1 MSPELV
7 GIIGIFLLLILF
19 ALRMQVGMSMLI
31 VGFLGFAYL
40 SNTSASLTLLGMVP
54 YATAGAYGLS
64 VIPLFILMGMFL
76 SYGGLG
82 KDIFESANTWVRHV
96 KGGMAMATIAA
107 IAVWSAISG
116 SATAT
121 AASLGSVVLPEMKR
135 HKYNDA
141 LATACVAAGGT
152 MDILIPPS
160 SVLVLYG
167 LLTEESI
174 GKLLI
179 AGILPGLLLAAL
191 FAVVILIWVKRDP
204 TAAPVQPPATY
215 RERIRSLKPIWA
227 VIVIFLLVMGGIY
240 QGFFTPTEAAAVG
253 AFVSLIVSLV
263 SKRFSR
269 NALIGALASAAST
282 TAMLFLILI
291 GAIILSRFLAITL
304 IPYKL
309 SAYIAGLNVSR
320 YVIIGIIGVVLIIL
334 GCFIEG
340 LSLMVLTVPI
350 LYPLIIDLG
359 FDGIWF
365 GVWLVTL
372 LNIGMVTPPVG
383 INVYVTAGVA
393 RGVPLMTI
401 FKGVTPFWISMVAA
415 AILLVAFP
423 EIATWLVSF
432 M

>member
-7 GIIGIFLLLILF
+7 GILGVILLLVLF

-31 VGFLGFAYL
+31 VGFVGFTYL
-40 SNTSASLTLLGMVP
+40 SDTTASLNLLGMVP

-82 KDIFESANTWVRHV
+82 KDIFEAANTWVRHV

-107 IAVWSAISG
+107 IAIWSAISG

-191 FAVVILIWVKRDP
+191 FAIVILIWVKRDP
-204 TAAPVQPPATY
+204 TAAPIQPPAPFH
-215 RERIRSLKPIWA
+215 EKIRSLKPIWA
-227 VIVIFLLVMGGIY
+227 VIVIFIMVMGGIY
-240 QGFFTPTEAAAVG
+240 KGFFTPTEAAAVG
-253 AFVSLIVSLV
+253 AFVSLIVSLA

-269 NALIGALASAAST
+269 NAMIAALEEAAST
-282 TAMLFLILI
+282 TAMLLLILI
-291 GAIILSRFLAITL
+291 GAIIFSRFLAITT
-304 IPYKL
+304 IPYQL
-309 SAYIAGLNVSR
+309 SAYIASLEVSR
-320 YVIIGIIGVVLIIL
+320 YVIIGIISVALIFL

-365 GVWLVTL
+365 GILLVTL

-393 RGVPLMTI
+393 KGVPLMTI
-401 FKGVTPFWISMVAA
+401 FKGVTPFWFSMIFAV
-415 AILLVAFP
+415 ILLIAFP

>member
-7 GIIGIFLLLILF
+7 GILGVIVLLILF
-19 ALRMQVGMSMLI
+19 GLRMQVGMSMLI
-31 VGFLGFAYL
+31 VGFVGFAYV

-54 YATAGAYGLS
+54 YATAGSYGLS

-82 KDIFESANTWVRHV
+82 KDIFEAANTWVRHI
-96 KGGMAMATIAA
+96 KGGMALATITA
-107 IAVWSAISG
+107 IAIWSAISG

-191 FAVVILIWVKRDP
+191 FAVVVFIWVKRDP
-204 TAAPVQPPATY
+204 TAAPVQPPAPF
-215 RERIRSLKPIWA
+215 REKIRSLKPIWA
-227 VIVIFLLVMGGIY
+227 VIVIFIMVMGGIY
-240 QGFFTPTEAAAVG
+240 WGFFTPTEAAAIG

-269 NALIGALASAAST
+269 GAMIAALEEAAST
-282 TAMLFLILI
+282 TAMLLLILI
-291 GAIILSRFLAITL
+291 GAIIFSRFLAVTT
-304 IPYKL
+304 IPYQL
-309 SAYIAGLNVSR
+309 TTFIAGLEVSR
-320 YVIIGIIGVVLIIL
+320 YVIISIIAVALIFL

-340 LSLMVLTVPI
+340 LSLMVLMVPI
-350 LYPLIIDLG
+350 LYPLILDLG

-365 GVWLVTL
+365 GVFLVTL

-393 RGVPLMTI
+393 KDVPLMTI
-401 FKGVTPFWISMVAA
+401 FKGVTPFWISMIFAA
-415 AILLVAFP
+415 ALLVVFP

>member
-7 GIIGIFLLLILF
+7 GVLGVALLLILF
-19 ALRMQVGMSMLI
+19 ALRMQVGMCMLI

-82 KDIFESANTWVRHV
+82 KEIFDAANTWVKHV

-121 AASLGSVVLPEMKR
+121 AASLGSVILPEMKR
-135 HKYNDA
+135 HRYNDG
-141 LATACVAAGGT
+141 LATACIAAGGT

-191 FAVVILIWVKRDP
+191 FAVVVLIWVKRDP
-204 TAAPVQPPATY
+204 TAAPIQPAATF
-215 RERIRSLKPIWA
+215 REKVRALKPIWA
-227 VIVIFLLVMGGIY
+227 VIVIFVLVMGGIY
-240 QGFFTPTEAAAVG
+240 RGVFTPTEAAAVG

-269 NALIGALASAAST
+269 NAMLGALDSAART
-282 TAMLFLILI
+282 TAMLFIILI
-291 GAIILSRFLAITL
+291 GAIIFSRFLAVTT
-304 IPYKL
+304 IPYQL
-309 SAYIAGLNVSR
+309 SSYIAGLDVSR
-320 YVIIGIIGVVLIIL
+320 YVIIAIIGVVLIVL

-365 GVWLVTL
+365 GVLLVTL

-393 RGVPLMTI
+393 GGVPLMTI
-401 FKGVTPFWISMVAA
+401 FRGVTPFWLAMVVG
-415 AILLVAFP
+415 AILLVVFP
-423 EIATWLVSF
+423 QIATWLVSF

>member
-1 MSPELV
+1 
-7 GIIGIFLLLILF
+7 
-19 ALRMQVGMSMLI
+19 
-31 VGFLGFAYL
+31 
-40 SNTSASLTLLGMVP
+40 
-54 YATAGAYGLS
+54 
-64 VIPLFILMGMFL
+64 MFL

-82 KDIFESANTWVRHV
+82 KDIFEAANTWVRHV

-107 IAVWSAISG
+107 IAIWSAISG

-135 HKYNDA
+135 HKYHDG

-191 FAVVILIWVKRDP
+191 FAVVVYIWVKRDP
-204 TAAPVQPPATY
+204 TAAPVQPEATF
-215 RERIRSLKPIWA
+215 REKIMSLKSIWA
-227 VIVIFLLVMGGIY
+227 VIVIFIMVMGGIY
-240 QGFFTPTEAAAVG
+240 WGFFTPTEAAAVG

-263 SKRFSR
+263 SGRFSR
-269 NALIGALASAAST
+269 GAMRGALEEAAST
-282 TAMLFLILI
+282 TAMLLLILI
-291 GAIILSRFLAITL
+291 GAIVFSRFLAVST
-304 IPYKL
+304 IPYQL
-309 SAYIAGLNVSR
+309 SSYIASLDVSR
-320 YVIIGIIGVVLIIL
+320 YVIIGIIGAALIFL

-365 GVWLVTL
+365 GVFLVTL

-393 RGVPLMTI
+393 KDVPLMTI
-401 FKGVTPFWISMVAA
+401 FKGVTPFWISMIFA
-415 AILLVAFP
+415 AILLVIFP